1 MKNIGLHA
9 TLAAGLMLTGVTLT
23 TAAAQADQ
31 CEKSFYAPEWGVE
44 APTVNAYSYVRAE
57 TDTQIKGYTE
67 APYNAF
73 AKFAHGRKAYDVD
86 HQVTL
91 SANRDTIY
99 SMAVFDLSKSPVSI
113 TLPETNGRYMSL
125 MRLSQNND
133 VYPAIYAPAE
143 VTLTLEEIGTRYI
156 FVAVR
161 TFADPGD
168 PKDMSAAHAL
178 QDAIQVA
185 QKDIGDPSG
194 IPDWDQEQKMTLRKA
209 FNAQASSFDNTA
221 KLFGVKC
228 DRSYFDNGMG
238 VAVGWGGLQAKDA
251 YYSPVQ
257 VPKNDGKTAYTITV
271 PKDVPV
277 DAFWSVTVYNQER
290 YMVKNEQN
298 RYAYNSVTTKKN
310 DDGSV
315 TIHFGG
321 DPKADNYMPIMDGW
335 LYLIRFYRPHQEILD
350 GKWTLPAAIEV
361 K

>member
-1 MKNIGLHA
+1 MINNLLLSA
-9 TLAAGLMLTGVTLT
+9 AAAGVLLSGSGFGVS
-23 TAAAQADQ
+23 AQAAQCD
-31 CEKSFYAPEWGVE
+31 KNYYAPEWGVE
-44 APTVNAYSYVRAE
+44 APIVNAYSYVRAE
-57 TDTQIKGYTE
+57 TDTQLKGYTQ

-99 SMAVFDLSKSPVSI
+99 SMAVFDLSKSPVTV

-133 VYPAIYAPAE
+133 VYPAIYAPGE
-143 VTLTLEEIGTRYI
+143 VTITQEEIGTRYI
-156 FVAVR
+156 FVAIR
-161 TFADPGD
+161 TFADPSD
-168 PKDMSAAHAL
+168 PKDMAAAHKL
-178 QDAIQVA
+178 QDAVKVS
-185 QKDIGDPSG
+185 QKNIGDVSG
-194 IPDWDQEQKMTLRKA
+194 IPDWDQDQKMVLRQA
-209 FNAQASSFDNTA
+209 FNAQGSSFDSTS
-221 KLFGVKC
+221 KMFGVKC
-228 DRSYFDNGMG
+228 DRSYLDNAMG

-257 VPKNDGKTAYTITV
+257 VPKNDGKTAYTITI
-271 PKDVPV
+271 PKAVPV

-310 DDGSV
+310 TDGSV

-321 DPKADNYMPIMDGW
+321 DAKADNYMPIMDGW

-350 GKWTLPAAIEV
+350 GKWTLPAAVEV